1 MEQVKDSPGLLE
13 LLPHPGFLV
22 QENIIV
28 RVNASAAA
36 MQVTV
41 GTPIGE
47 LLDGCRE
54 DYEGFSGGCLYL
66 TLSLSGA
73 LLGACALRME
83 AGDVFLLDSGQEDA
97 VLQSL
102 ALASRQLRLPLSNI
116 MISAESLFSQLPESP
131 EAQEAA
137 ARLNRGLYQLLRL
150 VGNMSDA
157 DSGLTRRET
166 LSIGGV
172 FDEIF
177 EKAGTLCQQ
186 AGFHLEYSGLK
197 EDIYAIADRQ
207 QLERAVY
214 NLLSNAMK
222 FSPAGSTITAWLTR
236 RGRKLC
242 LQIQDAGEGILPADL
257 FHRYLRQN
265 TLEDSR
271 FGMGLGMV
279 LVRACAASHGGTVLV
294 NTPEGGGT
302 RVTMT
307 LTLRQNTDDILHS
320 PTLRL
325 EYTGG
330 RDSALIEL
338 SQQLPWELYLPGK

>member
-1 MEQVKDSPGLLE
+1 MEQMKDSPGLLE

-73 LLGACALRME
+73 PLGACALRME

-307 LTLRQNTDDILHS
+307 LTLRQNADDILHS

>member
-116 MISAESLFSQLPESP
+116 LISAESLFSQLPESP

-307 LTLRQNTDDILHS
+307 LTLRQNADDILHS

>member
-36 MQVTV
+36 MQVAV

-307 LTLRQNTDDILHS
+307 LTLRQNADDILHS

>member
-1 MEQVKDSPGLLE
+1 MEQMKDSPGLLE

-54 DYEGFSGGCLYL
+54 DYEGFSGGYLYL

-307 LTLRQNTDDILHS
+307 LTLRQNADDILHS

>member
-1 MEQVKDSPGLLE
+1 MEQMKDSPGLLE

-54 DYEGFSGGCLYL
+54 DYGGFSGGCLYL

-83 AGDVFLLDSGQEDA
+83 AGDVFLLDGGQEDA

-177 EKAGTLCQQ
+177 EKAGTLCQE

-307 LTLRQNTDDILHS
+307 LTLRQNADDILHS

>member
-1 MEQVKDSPGLLE
+1 MEQMKDSPGLLE
-13 LLPHPGFLV
+13 LIPRPGFLV
-22 QENIIV
+22 KENIIV
-28 RVNASAAA
+28 QVNAPAAA
-36 MQVTV
+36 MQIPV
-41 GTPIGE
+41 GTPIAE

-54 DYEGFSGGCLYL
+54 DYEAFSGSCLYL
-66 TLSLSGA
+66 TLSLSGIA
-73 LLGACALRME
+73 MGACALRME
-83 AGDVFLLDSGQEDA
+83 EGDVFLLEDGQENA
-97 VLQSL
+97 VLESL
-102 ALASRQLRLPLSNI
+102 ALASRQLRLPLSNV
-116 MISAESLFSQLPESP
+116 MVSAESLFSHLPESP
-131 EAQEAA
+131 EAREAA

-222 FSPAGSTITAWLTR
+222 FAPRGSTITARLTR

-271 FGMGLGMV
+271 FGIGLGMV
-279 LVRACAASHGGTVLV
+279 LVRACAANHGGTVLID
-294 NTPEGGGT
+294 TPEGGGT

-307 LTLRQNTDDILHS
+307 MTLRQNTDGILHS

-330 RDSALIEL
+330 RDSALVEL
-338 SQQLPWELYLPGK
+338 SQQLPWELYTPGK

>member
-36 MQVTV
+36 MQVAV

-116 MISAESLFSQLPESP
+116 LISAESLFSQLPESP

-137 ARLNRGLYQLLRL
+137 ARLE
-150 VGNMSDA
+150 S
-157 DSGLTRRET
+157 
-166 LSIGGV
+166 
-172 FDEIF
+172 
-177 EKAGTLCQQ
+177 
-186 AGFHLEYSGLK
+186 
-197 EDIYAIADRQ
+197 
-207 QLERAVY
+207 
-214 NLLSNAMK
+214 
-222 FSPAGSTITAWLTR
+222 
-236 RGRKLC
+236 
-242 LQIQDAGEGILPADL
+242 
-257 FHRYLRQN
+257 
-265 TLEDSR
+265 
-271 FGMGLGMV
+271 
-279 LVRACAASHGGTVLV
+279 
-294 NTPEGGGT
+294 
-302 RVTMT
+302 
-307 LTLRQNTDDILHS
+307 
-320 PTLRL
+320 
-325 EYTGG
+325 
-330 RDSALIEL
+330 
-338 SQQLPWELYLPGK
+338 

>member
-307 LTLRQNTDDILHS
+307 LTLRQNADDILHS

>member
-1 MEQVKDSPGLLE
+1 MEQMKDSPGLLE

-22 QENIIV
+22 QENIIL
-28 RVNASAAA
+28 RVNAPAAA
-36 MQVTV
+36 MQIAV
-41 GTPIGE
+41 GTPIEE
-47 LLDGCRE
+47 LLVGCRE
-54 DYEGFSGGCLYL
+54 DYEAFSGGCLYL
-66 TLSLSGA
+66 SLSLSGIPV
-73 LLGACALRME
+73 GACALRME
-83 AGDVFLLDSGQEDA
+83 EGDVFLLEDGQENA
-97 VLQSL
+97 VLESL

-116 MISAESLFSQLPESP
+116 MVSAESLFSQLPESP
-131 EAQEAA
+131 EARETA

-157 DSGLTRRET
+157 EGGFSRQET
-166 LSIGGV
+166 LPIKGT

-177 EKAGTLCQQ
+177 EKAGALCQQ

-222 FSPAGSTITAWLTR
+222 FSPAGSTITARLTHH
-236 RGRKLC
+236 GRKLY
-242 LQIQDAGEGILPADL
+242 LQIQDSGEGALPTDL
-257 FHRYLRQN
+257 FHRYLRPN
-265 TLEDSR
+265 ALEDSR
-271 FGMGLGMV
+271 FGIGLGMV
-279 LVRACAASHGGTVLV
+279 LVRACAANHGGTVLIDS
-294 NTPEGGGT
+294 PESGGT

-307 LTLRQNTDDILHS
+307 LTLRQNTDSILHS

-330 RDSALIEL
+330 RDSALVEL
-338 SQQLPWELYLPGK
+338 SQQLPWELYTPEK

>member
-1 MEQVKDSPGLLE
+1 MEQMKDSPGLLE

-242 LQIQDAGEGILPADL
+242 LQIQDAGEVILPADL

-271 FGMGLGMV
+271 FGIGLGMV

-307 LTLRQNTDDILHS
+307 LTLRQNADDILHS

-330 RDSALIEL
+330 RDSALVEL
-338 SQQLPWELYLPGK
+338 SQLLPWELYLPGK

>member
-1 MEQVKDSPGLLE
+1 MEQMKDSPGLLE

-54 DYEGFSGGCLYL
+54 DYGGFSGGCLYL

-177 EKAGTLCQQ
+177 EKAGTLCQE

-222 FSPAGSTITAWLTR
+222 FSPAGSTNTAWLTR

-307 LTLRQNTDDILHS
+307 LTLRQNADDILHS

-330 RDSALIEL
+330 RDSALVEL
-338 SQQLPWELYLPGK
+338 SQLLPWELYLPGK

>member
-1 MEQVKDSPGLLE
+1 MEQMKDSPGLLE

-28 RVNASAAA
+28 RVNAPAAA
-36 MQVTV
+36 MQISV

-47 LLDGCRE
+47 LLDACRE

-66 TLSLSGA
+66 TLSLSGVPM
-73 LLGACALRME
+73 GACAIRTE
-83 AGDVFLLDSGQEDA
+83 AGDVFLLEDA
-97 VLQSL
+97 RENSVLESL
-102 ALASRQLRLPLSNI
+102 ELASRQLRLPLSNV
-116 MISAESLFSQLPESP
+116 MVSAQSLFAQLPESP
-131 EAQEAA
+131 EIRETA

-157 DSGLTRRET
+157 DSSLSRQET
-166 LSIGGV
+166 ISVGGT

-177 EKAGTLCQQ
+177 EKAGVLCQQ
-186 AGFHLEYSGLK
+186 AGFCLDYSGLK
-197 EDIYAIADRQ
+197 EDLFAMADQQ

-222 FSPAGSTITAWLTR
+222 FAPQGSTITARLTR
-236 RGRKLC
+236 RHRRLY
-242 LQIQDAGEGILPADL
+242 LQIQDSGESPRPADL
-257 FHRYLRQN
+257 FHRYLRQS

-271 FGMGLGMV
+271 FGIGLGMV
-279 LVRACAASHGGTVLV
+279 LIHSCAASHGGTVLID
-294 NTPEGGGT
+294 TPETGGT
-302 RVTMT
+302 RVTLTM
-307 LTLRQNTDDILHS
+307 TLRQNPDTALRS
-320 PTLRL
+320 PSLRV

-338 SQQLPWELYLPGK
+338 SQQLPWELYLP

>member
-1 MEQVKDSPGLLE
+1 MEQMKDSPGLLE

-54 DYEGFSGGCLYL
+54 DYGGFSGGCLYL

-73 LLGACALRME
+73 LLGACALRMD
-83 AGDVFLLDSGQEDA
+83 AGDVFLLDGGQEDA

-177 EKAGTLCQQ
+177 EKAGTLCQE

-307 LTLRQNTDDILHS
+307 LTLRQNADDILHS

>member
-1 MEQVKDSPGLLE
+1 MEQMKDSPGLLD
-13 LLPHPGFLV
+13 LLSQPGFLV
-22 QENIIV
+22 QENTIV
-28 RVNASAAA
+28 RVNAPAAA
-36 MQVTV
+36 MQVAV
-41 GTPIGE
+41 GTPIADLFDSCG
-47 LLDGCRE
+47 E
-54 DYEGFSGGCLYL
+54 DYGAFSGGCLYL
-66 TLSLSGA
+66 TLSLSGLA
-73 LLGACALRME
+73 TGACVLRME
-83 AGDVFLLDSGQEDA
+83 EGDVFLLDGGREDA

-102 ALASRQLRLPLSNI
+102 ALASRQLRLPLSNVI
-116 MISAESLFSQLPESP
+116 ASAESLFSQLPENP
-131 EAQEAA
+131 EAREAA

-150 VGNMSDA
+150 VGNLSDA
-157 DSGLTRRET
+157 DGGLTRQET
-166 LSIGGV
+166 LSMGGV

-186 AGFHLEYSGLK
+186 AGFHLDYSGLK

-222 FSPAGSTITAWLTR
+222 FSPAGSTITARLTR
-236 RGRKLC
+236 HGCRLY
-242 LQIQDAGEGILPADL
+242 LQIQDSGESPRPADL

-279 LVRACAASHGGTVLV
+279 LVRACAAGHGGTVLID
-294 NTPEGGGT
+294 TPEGGGT

-307 LTLRQNTDDILHS
+307 LTLRQNADDILHS

-330 RDSALIEL
+330 RDSALVEL

>member
-1 MEQVKDSPGLLE
+1 MEQMKDSPGLLE

-307 LTLRQNTDDILHS
+307 LTLRQNADDILHS

>member
-1 MEQVKDSPGLLE
+1 MEQMKDSPGLLE

-54 DYEGFSGGCLYL
+54 DYGGFSGGCLYL

-83 AGDVFLLDSGQEDA
+83 AGDVFLLDGGQEDA

-131 EAQEAA
+131 EAQEAT

-307 LTLRQNTDDILHS
+307 LTLRQNADDILHS

>member
-36 MQVTV
+36 MQVAV